1 MRSSMPNTTS
11 SNISCRHSSPPWIP
25 AWTTTTLKTIPPG
38 RAKASRFLLKEPPI
52 IADRAMAAYR
62 RNSTG
67 PRTIAGKLRASYN
80 ALRHGLAASDPR
92 RLVPPG
98 AAERLAGAICD
109 GDEDPVLFTAAL
121 AIAENGLVLDAIRR
135 QKIIVIERLRE
146 TTSIALRKGDN
157 SLTVAK
163 ARFLQAWLAHREI
176 GLLVPKV
183 MKKYQDQ
190 LTPAVEGDD
199 GVVPIRV
206 KALLEESEPTEE
218 EHQRVLELARTEI
231 ARRERNEYDALEEAV
246 PDLIRLE
253 RYEQRCHQQ
262 ARELGRQTWAERKA
276 RRVQVRED
284 TRRKVE

>member
-1 MRSSMPNTTS
+1 
-11 SNISCRHSSPPWIP
+11 
-25 AWTTTTLKTIPPG
+25 
-38 RAKASRFLLKEPPI
+38 
-52 IADRAMAAYR
+52 MAAYR

-121 AIAENGLVLDAIRR
+121 AIAENELVLDAIRR

-206 KALLEESEPTEE
+206 KALLEEAEPSEE

-253 RYEQRCHQQ
+253 RYERRAWSRQRRAIREFLNLKF
-262 ARELGRQTWAERKA
+262 ARKLLPAPAVGA
-276 RRVQVRED
+276 
-284 TRRKVE
+284 

>member
-1 MRSSMPNTTS
+1 
-11 SNISCRHSSPPWIP
+11 
-25 AWTTTTLKTIPPG
+25 
-38 RAKASRFLLKEPPI
+38 
-52 IADRAMAAYR
+52 MAAYR

-67 PRTIAGKLRASYN
+67 PRTIAGKLRSSYN
-80 ALRHGLAASDPR
+80 ALRHGLAGDPR

-121 AIAENGLVLDAIRR
+121 AIAENELVLDAIRR

-190 LTPAVEGDD
+190 LTPAVEGDC

-206 KALLEESEPTEE
+206 KALLEESEPNEE

-253 RYEQRCHQQ
+253 RYERRAWSRQRRAIREFLNLKF
-262 ARELGRQTWAERKA
+262 ARKLLPAPAVGA
-276 RRVQVRED
+276 
-284 TRRKVE
+284 

>member
-1 MRSSMPNTTS
+1 
-11 SNISCRHSSPPWIP
+11 
-25 AWTTTTLKTIPPG
+25 
-38 RAKASRFLLKEPPI
+38 
-52 IADRAMAAYR
+52 MAAYR

-67 PRTIAGKLRASYN
+67 PRTIAGKLRSSYN
-80 ALRHGLAASDPR
+80 ALRHGLAGDPR

-121 AIAENGLVLDAIRR
+121 AIAENELVLDAIRR
-135 QKIIVIERLRE
+135 QKIIVIERLGE

-163 ARFLQAWLAHREI
+163 ARFLQAWLANREI

-190 LTPAVEGDD
+190 LTPAFGGDD

-206 KALLEESEPTEE
+206 KALLEESEPSEE
-218 EHQRVLELARTEI
+218 EHQRLLELARTEI
-231 ARRERNEYDALEEAV
+231 ARQERRLRRGYPRSHSTRTLRTARVVAAEAGD
-246 PDLIRLE
+246 PRIPEPQIRP
-253 RYEQRCHQQ
+253 Q
-262 ARELGRQTWAERKA
+262 AATGTGRGSVNSPGHGAAAILA
-276 RRVQVRED
+276 RSGSAWRASK
-284 TRRKVE
+284 TPFIAT

>member
-1 MRSSMPNTTS
+1 
-11 SNISCRHSSPPWIP
+11 
-25 AWTTTTLKTIPPG
+25 
-38 RAKASRFLLKEPPI
+38 
-52 IADRAMAAYR
+52 MAAYR

-67 PRTIAGKLRASYN
+67 PRTIAGKLRSSYN
-80 ALRHGLAASDPR
+80 ALRHGLAGDPR

-121 AIAENGLVLDAIRR
+121 AIAENELVLDAIRR

-190 LTPAVEGDD
+190 LTPAFEGDD

-206 KALLEESEPTEE
+206 KALLEESEPNEE

-253 RYEQRCHQQ
+253 RYERRAWSRQRRAIREFLNLKF
-262 ARELGRQTWAERKA
+262 ARNLLPAPAVGA
-276 RRVQVRED
+276 
-284 TRRKVE
+284 

>member
-1 MRSSMPNTTS
+1 
-11 SNISCRHSSPPWIP
+11 
-25 AWTTTTLKTIPPG
+25 
-38 RAKASRFLLKEPPI
+38 
-52 IADRAMAAYR
+52 MAAYR

-67 PRTIAGKLRASYN
+67 PRTIAGKLRSRYN
-80 ALRHGLAASDPR
+80 ALRHGLAGDPR

-121 AIAENGLVLDAIRR
+121 AIAENELVLDAIRR

-206 KALLEESEPTEE
+206 KALLEESESTEE

-231 ARRERNEYDALEEAV
+231 ARRERNEYDALEEAI

-253 RYEQRCHQQ
+253 RYERRAWSRQRRAIREFLNLKFARKLLKANVCGPGGDGVRHQN
-262 ARELGRQTWAERKA
+262 
-276 RRVQVRED
+276 
-284 TRRKVE
+284 

>member
-1 MRSSMPNTTS
+1 
-11 SNISCRHSSPPWIP
+11 
-25 AWTTTTLKTIPPG
+25 
-38 RAKASRFLLKEPPI
+38 
-52 IADRAMAAYR
+52 MAAYR

-67 PRTIAGKLRASYN
+67 PRTIAGKLRSSYN
-80 ALRHGLAASDPR
+80 ALRHGLAGDPR
-92 RLVPPG
+92 RLAPPG

-121 AIAENGLVLDAIRR
+121 AIAENELVLDAIRR

-190 LTPAVEGDD
+190 STPAVEGDC
-199 GVVPIRV
+199 GVDP
-206 KALLEESEPTEE
+206 
-218 EHQRVLELARTEI
+218 
-231 ARRERNEYDALEEAV
+231 
-246 PDLIRLE
+246 
-253 RYEQRCHQQ
+253 
-262 ARELGRQTWAERKA
+262 G
-276 RRVQVRED
+276 
-284 TRRKVE
+284 